1 MESLQKSSRI
11 VQEFLNEKGV
21 PLRVLELA
29 ESTRTV
35 DEAAQTIGVVP
46 GQIVKSMVFR
56 GKESGKPILVIAS
69 GCNRVPEKKMKQWVG
84 EAIERPD
91 AKFVQDVTGFAI
103 GGIPPVAHKELMETW
118 IDEDLYQ
125 YEEVWAAAGTPYSVF
140 PLHPDHLVP
149 LTQGKV
155 ISFK

>member
-11 VQEFLNEKGV
+11 VQEFLNVKGV

-35 DEAAQTIGVVP
+35 EEAAQTIGVVP

-69 GCNRVPEKKMKQWVG
+69 GCNRVPEK
-84 EAIERPD
+84 R
-91 AKFVQDVTGFAI
+91 
-103 GGIPPVAHKELMETW
+103 
-118 IDEDLYQ
+118 
-125 YEEVWAAAGTPYSVF
+125 
-140 PLHPDHLVP
+140 
-149 LTQGKV
+149 
-155 ISFK
+155 